1 MLQNGPAVSTAT
13 GVILGGNL
21 FANFF
26 VKFSLHSLL
35 KIINTIQIILY
46 LPLYKLATPG
56 NTQIFFSFLMQI
68 ASFDYFPSDLVYAEF
83 YPEKPNPINEN
94 FE

>member
-1 MLQNGPAVSTAT
+1 MLQNGPAVATTT
-13 GVILGGNL
+13 GVFLGGNL
-21 FANFF
+21 FLNLFIS
-26 VKFSLHSLL
+26 FSLNKLVG
-35 KIINTIQIILY
+35 IINTIQIILY